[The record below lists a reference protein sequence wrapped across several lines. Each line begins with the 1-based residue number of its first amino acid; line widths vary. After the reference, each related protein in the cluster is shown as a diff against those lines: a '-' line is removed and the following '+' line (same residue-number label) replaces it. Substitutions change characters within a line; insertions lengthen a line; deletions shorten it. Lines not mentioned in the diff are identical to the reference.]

1 MRSVRL
7 CDIIPKEAIVADIRS
22 DERDGA
28 VLELL
33 EGLERSGRVKAE
45 HREEILLALM
55 KREALASTALS
66 DGVAIPHAKVRCVP
80 DFAGALGVSRAG
92 IDFSAADDRPVYVVF
107 LFLSPE
113 HAISGHLQLMAHIG
127 ALARH
132 PQYLRLIRAA
142 RGHAELSQLVADAEK
157 LIFKPPG
164 EPI

>member
-7 CDIIPKEAIVADIRS
+7 SDIIPKDAIISDIRS
-22 DERDGA
+22 EERDGA
-28 VLELL
+28 ILELL
-33 EGLERSGRVKAE
+33 DGLERSGRVKAD

-66 DGVAIPHAKVRCVP
+66 DGVAIPHAKVRCVS
-80 DFAGALGVSRAG
+80 DFTGALGVSRAG
-92 IDFSAADDRPVYVVF
+92 IDFGAQDDRPVYVVF

-132 PQYLRLIRAA
+132 PQYLRLVRTA
-142 RGHAELSQLVADAEK
+142 RGNAELVQLVGDAEK